1 MKNILFFLI
10 AGLLL
15 LAESMSAQTDYS
27 PLLKDGKVWNMS
39 NHIWDLIPGTSEW
52 QELEV
57 VEYVKGDTIVDG
69 EKYFKVY
76 TNMTNTYT
84 GEMRIGTSP
93 RLLQEADRK
102 VWELSKNR
110 EGEWVKRVL
119 FDFGQEVGETFKC
132 ILNDVTLTLVGID
145 SISVGGTVRRRYTH
159 EYTCPPRDD
168 VYRQYW
174 VEGIGSQCG
183 PLTSSRAYNNM
194 RLKSC
199 YEDGVCIFTGDDFN
213 LPPLTAD
220 IKQAVPTSRE
230 QPTPLYDL
238 QGRRLKAK
246 PAHGIYI
253 KDKKKV
259 LR

>member
-1 MKNILFFLI
+1 MARLV
-10 AGLLL
+10 
-15 LAESMSAQTDYS
+15 SAQTDYH
-27 PLLKDGKVWNMS
+27 PLLKDGKVWIS
-39 NHIWDLIPGTSEW
+39 SYIAYGYYEIEY
-52 QELEV
+52 V
-57 VEYVKGDTIVDG
+57 KYVKGDTIVDG
-69 EKYFKVY
+69 EKYFKMY
-76 TNMTNTYT
+76 TNMTDLDT
-84 GEMRIGTSP
+84 GGMRIGTRP
-93 RLLQEADRK
+93 ELLQEADRK
-102 VWELSKNR
+102 VWKLSKNR
-110 EGEWVKRVL
+110 EGEWVKRML

-183 PLTSSRAYNNM
+183 PLTSSRAYNNS

-199 YEDGVCIFTGDDFN
+199 YEDGVCIFTGDDFS
-213 LPPLTAD
+213 LPPLTAG
-220 IKQAVPTSRE
+220 IKPAGPSSRE
-230 QPTPLYDL
+230 QQPPLYDL
-238 QGRRLKAK
+238 QGRRLRDE

-253 KDKKKV
+253 KDGKKV